1 MKNKYSIKIILVIIF
16 LTFLKNVSSQYV
28 KVVQVIGSGTNQIDI
43 TVSVDSS
50 ANQVKFVLTGPS
62 NKWFAIAFNTT
73 NMTPGFYTILTNVF
87 YNTS

>member
-28 KVVQVIGSGTNQIDI
+28 KVVQVIGNGTNQIDI

-62 NKWFAIAFNTT
+62 NK
-73 NMTPGFYTILTNVF
+73 
-87 YNTS
+87 